1 MDNPYQPP
9 STGEPPPPPLP
20 RREIGLKDPRL
31 LGLAS
36 LVFYAIS
43 LSGEVIEHFGRT
55 FAAGVPLPGEGHLH
69 DTYYIVAEGLRPLEW
84 LMLGAMLPSVILYFL
99 WKYRVARNAWILD
112 PGTMKIT
119 PAMAVG
125 SYFIPLVHFVLPCR
139 AMAEIARASYG
150 STTGV
155 AIWWTTQLVAMV
167 ASLALGFT
175 AGPEGFAARPTLA
188 EHLYL
193 AWSIFTFVCA
203 WQIVMRITR
212 AQSAR
217 AAA

>member
-20 RREIGLKDPRL
+20 RRVSGLKDPRL

-36 LVFYAIS
+36 LVFYAIC
-43 LSGEVIEHFGRT
+43 LSAEVMEHFGRT
-55 FAAGVPLPGEGHLH
+55 FAPGVPPPGEHLH
-69 DTYYIVAEGLRPLEW
+69 DTYYIVEGLRPLEW
-84 LMLGAMLPSVILYFL
+84 LMLAAMLPSVVLYFL
-99 WKYRVARNAWILD
+99 WKYRVVRNAWILD
-112 PGTMKIT
+112 PGVMKIS

-139 AMAEIARASYG
+139 AMAEVARASYG

-155 AIWWTTQLVAMV
+155 AIWWTTQVVAMV
-167 ASLALGFT
+167 AGFALGIT
-175 AGPEGFAARPTLA
+175 AGEAGFAARPTLA
-188 EHLYL
+188 EYFYL

-212 AQSAR
+212 AQSVR

>member
-43 LSGEVIEHFGRT
+43 LSAEVMAHCGRT
-55 FAAGVPLPGEGHLH
+55 FAAGVPLSALDLH

-84 LMLGAMLPSVILYFL
+84 LMLGAMLPSVILYFF

-155 AIWWTTQLVAMV
+155 AIWWTTQIVAMV
-167 ASLALGFT
+167 AGVAIGIA
-175 AGPEGFAARPTLA
+175 AGAEGFVARPTLA

-193 AWSIFTFVCA
+193 VWSIFTFVCA

-212 AQSAR
+212 AQSVQ